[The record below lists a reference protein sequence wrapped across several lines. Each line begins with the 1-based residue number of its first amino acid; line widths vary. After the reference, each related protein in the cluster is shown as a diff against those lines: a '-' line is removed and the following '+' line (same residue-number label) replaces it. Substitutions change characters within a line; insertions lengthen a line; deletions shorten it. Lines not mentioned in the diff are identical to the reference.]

1 MDHKQQLSIISKL
14 WGDQDG
20 YVFFPWIDGGAKTKE
35 ERIASWNEGMAFHW
49 PEDRT
54 KILEHMGKHEH
65 DDLYWCPTIFEEPR
79 RIQQWAMDH
88 HGLWADLD
96 EIDPRELDDF
106 GPSYAWE
113 SSPGR
118 YQGIWI
124 LEGAR
129 RLNIADRGA
138 ENHRLTYYLG
148 ADRSGWDMTQLMR
161 IPGWAN
167 HKPDY
172 KKKYGKPP
180 VGRLLRT
187 SELQNSRRI
196 WDIAE
201 FDDLPPVEGS
211 EQPIEMAVLEEE
223 ISKIDRHEVYARVRL
238 KLHTDVRELISSREA
253 SGDRSDVLW
262 RLERDLAD
270 TGCTAAEIVSILRPT
285 VWNKFEG
292 RSDEMHRLLTEATKA
307 VAARPQEITQELE
320 QDLEAKPEPEDFD
333 TLMDTAK
340 PPLWLVRNIWPQA
353 TVGFIAGQPKSWK
366 SWTALDLALS
376 ISTGAPFLGHFRVE
390 RPGPV
395 LYIQEEDGASLIK
408 LRYGRMRLGKKT
420 DSMIYD
426 REEEQVVWV
435 PPDENQSP
443 PKMKA
448 MVRRDFVLSEPG
460 WQSWLDDQLTKGYIR
475 EGADA
480 DTAEPYVLLVLD
492 PLLMMVGEIE
502 ENKASAMNAKIYKP
516 LKLLANKHG
525 VAIVIVHHMRK
536 GSNEGIRG
544 GQMMLGSAATHGA
557 SESAMYFTHDK
568 GGLHV
573 EVEHKNAIG
582 GSFRLGNIKNKR
594 WEPHVMKID
603 LSGAEGAALSPG
615 EVDDNSVITADE
627 VANAAMPKSTPRGGR
642 PKGGGIRGGKALQAL
657 GSLGGNA
664 TVRDITELTGQ
675 SAVAVNAQLSRA
687 LDKGLVTKIA
697 IPGANHAF
705 GKQPNLWTLASTNG
719 NE

>member
-1 MDHKQQLSIISKL
+1 
-14 WGDQDG
+14 
-20 YVFFPWIDGGAKTKE
+20 
-35 ERIASWNEGMAFHW
+35 
-49 PEDRT
+49 
-54 KILEHMGKHEH
+54 
-65 DDLYWCPTIFEEPR
+65 
-79 RIQQWAMDH
+79 
-88 HGLWADLD
+88 
-96 EIDPRELDDF
+96 
-106 GPSYAWE
+106 
-113 SSPGR
+113 
-118 YQGIWI
+118 
-124 LEGAR
+124 
-129 RLNIADRGA
+129 
-138 ENHRLTYYLG
+138 
-148 ADRSGWDMTQLMR
+148 MTQLMR

-167 HKPDY
+167 HKPEY

-187 SELQNSRRI
+187 SELVNPRRI

-201 FDDLPPVEGS
+201 FDELPPVEGS

-223 ISKIDRHEVYARVRL
+223 ISKIDRHEVYAGIRL
-238 KLHTDVRELISSREA
+238 KLHTDVRELISAREA

-270 TGCTAAEIVSILRPT
+270 TGCTAAEIVAILRPT

-307 VAARPQEITQELE
+307 VAARPKEVTQELE
-320 QDLEAKPEPEDFD
+320 VDLEVKPEPEDFD
-333 TLMDTAK
+333 TLMDSAK

-408 LRYGRMRLGKKT
+408 LRYGRMQQGKRT

-426 REEEQVVWV
+426 QIEDQVIWV
-435 PPDENQSP
+435 PPEENQSP

-448 MVRRDFVLSEPG
+448 SVRRDFVLSEPG
-460 WQSWLDDQLTKGYIR
+460 WQSWLDEQLTKGYIR
-475 EGADA
+475 EGADP
-480 DTAEPYVLLVLD
+480 DTAEPYVLMVLD
-492 PLLMMVGEIE
+492 PLLMMVGEVE
-502 ENKASAMNAKIYKP
+502 ENKASTMNTKIYKP

-557 SESAMYFTHDK
+557 SESALYFTHEK

-582 GSFRLGNIKNKR
+582 GSFRLGNIKNKV

-615 EVDDNSVITADE
+615 QVDDESTITADE
-627 VANAAMPKSTPRGGR
+627 VASAAMPDSTKRAGR
-642 PKGGGIRGGKALQAL
+642 PKGGGIQGGRALKALVQ
-657 GSLGGNA
+657 LGGVA
-664 TVRDITELTGQ
+664 TVGEIKEVTSLAP
-675 SAVAVNAQLSRA
+675 SVINAQLTRA
-687 LDKGLVTKIA
+687 FEHGWVTKSTIA
-697 IPGANHAF
+697 GAKAVF
-705 GKQPNLWTLASTNG
+705 GNKPNRWTISPNVPQWAKTP
-719 NE
+719 